1 MTNATKKDFIDFIN
15 HILTICHVY
24 EASSDKI
31 GRVEVYA
38 KQTLEKLESKKKGG
52 IKTTDAKRKR
62 SKC

>member
-1 MTNATKKDFIDFIN
+1 LNTTRKDFIEFIN
-15 HILTICHVY
+15 HILTICRIY

-52 IKTTDAKRKR
+52 IKATDAKRKR